1 MAKVSVALKIDVSK
15 IDKERLYKG
24 QKGTYLDAVIFLDL
38 GEADQYGNHGMI
50 TQSVSKAEKESGVR
64 GAILGNGKIIW
75 RDGGDQVTP
84 SKPAQQAQ
92 QSADALD
99 ADIPFDNPYRGFR
112 SLIL

>member
-75 RDGGDQVTP
+75 RGGGDQVTP

-92 QSADALD
+92 QSTDALD
-99 ADIPFDNPYRGFR
+99 DDIPFDNPYRGFR

>member
-1 MAKVSVALKIDVSK
+1 MPKVSVALKIDVSK

-84 SKPAQQAQ
+84 SRPAAQAQ
-92 QSADALD
+92 QGADTFED
-99 ADIPFDNPYRGFR
+99 SIPF
-112 SLIL
+112 